1 VTARDGALFASDG
14 DSNWQLLAD
23 VFGTL
28 WHRVPQVPT
37 ESVATANASN
47 VAIDSLGKV
56 TWNGMNHAFADL
68 AESSSFAWDGQ
79 TLAVTLP
86 TSYYVFLVAQAKT

>member
-1 VTARDGALFASDG
+1 
-14 DSNWQLLAD
+14 
-23 VFGTL
+23 
-28 WHRVPQVPT
+28 
-37 ESVATANASN
+37 
-47 VAIDSLGKV
+47 
-56 TWNGMNHAFADL
+56 MNHAFADL